1 MPGKVTAYMAINKE
15 LDNMNLR
22 VPKEFFYEELQ
33 EDLSD
38 VASGALS
45 LKGLRFV
52 LRTLELKWIA
62 QRRSEKA

>member
-1 MPGKVTAYMAINKE
+1 MPGRVNAYLLIDKE
-15 LDNMNLR
+15 LDDMKLQGSR
-22 VPKEFFYEELQ
+22 EFYYDELQ

-38 VASGALS
+38 IVSGALS
-45 LKGLRFV
+45 RKGLRFV